1 MDPNVIPITRRLE
14 EAWLNYVECARRAQ
28 RTLRKE
34 DGWRAGQ
41 AWAHFIDLFVPNK
54 QRSSQG

>member
-1 MDPNVIPITRRLE
+1 MDANVIPITHRLE

-41 AWAHFIDLFVPNK
+41 AWAHFVDLFVPDK
-54 QRSSQG
+54 